1 MDAMKHHRHSNSPP
15 VLPEQAALI
24 VAALLMAVTGW
35 VGLWMLITT
44 TLPTAF
50 PRWMFFVFLYL
61 AVTGTALPFVRYL
74 NARFSRAESGPPAMG
89 VVLRQ
94 SIWVGLFVV
103 ACAWLQIPRVLNPVI
118 ALILALSLV
127 VIEWFLH
134 MREGGQPES

>member
-1 MDAMKHHRHSNSPP
+1 MDAMKRSRQPDSSPA
-15 VLPEQAALI
+15 LPEQAALI
-24 VAALLMAVTGW
+24 VAALLMAVAGW

-44 TLPTAF
+44 MLPTAF

-61 AVTGTALPFVRYL
+61 AVTGTVLPFVRYL
-74 NARFSRAESGPPAMG
+74 NARFGRAEDGPPAMG

-118 ALILALSLV
+118 ALILALSLI